1 MVWNGVHFNLNTIIP
16 WYVILIWSVLYFAL
30 LAWAWRPKEGRP
42 FGNFK
47 TIDFVYIALI
57 AALLIVYNFF
67 ISPLIPKVGTVT
79 TYFYYPIIGE
89 TFLVMLA
96 AALVGKPGSAG
107 LTVFIYTLLS
117 DIIHYGFGGEP
128 FWFIYE
134 VTSYAAIIDLWLIYR
149 GKYYMLPFRGVFKGV
164 ASSKEP
170 SGESVASEE
179 LEEELKSAKA
189 LFIVDALL
197 GGITISMAYPFWW
210 RGFWGPFVL
219 GISFT
224 PSLWAITSIASI
236 GAGAVLGL
244 VVAPFIYYIKRV
256 LT

>member
-1 MVWNGVHFNLNTIIP
+1 LV
-16 WYVILIWSVLYFAL
+16 
-30 LAWAWRPKEGRP
+30 
-42 FGNFK
+42 
-47 TIDFVYIALI
+47 

-67 ISPLIPKVGTVT
+67 ISPLIPKVGAIT

-107 LTVFIYTLLS
+107 LTMVIYTLLS

-134 VTSYAAIIDLWLIYR
+134 VTAYAAIIDLWLIYR
-149 GKYYMLPFRGVFKGV
+149 GKYYMMPFQGVFSKSTDPGV
-164 ASSKEP
+164 
-170 SGESVASEE
+170 GEGGSVDAEE

-189 LFIVDALL
+189 LFIVDALI
-197 GGITISMAYPFWW
+197 GGITVSSAFPVWY
-210 RGFWGPFVL
+210 RGFWATFVE
-219 GISFT
+219 GYTYT
-224 PSLWAITSIASI
+224 PSFWAITSVVSI

-244 VVAPFIYYIKRV
+244 IVAPFIYYIKRV
-256 LT
+256 LS

>member
-1 MVWNGVHFNLNTIIP
+1 V
-16 WYVILIWSVLYFAL
+16 
-30 LAWAWRPKEGRP
+30 
-42 FGNFK
+42 
-47 TIDFVYIALI
+47 

-107 LTVFIYTLLS
+107 LTMVIYTLLA

-128 FWFIYE
+128 FWFVYE
-134 VTSYAAIIDLWLIYR
+134 VTSYAAIIDMWLIYR
-149 GKYYMLPFRGVFKGV
+149 GKYYMMPFKGVFKRGSTT
-164 ASSKEP
+164 ALDGGSSNT
-170 SGESVASEE
+170 EE
-179 LEEELKSAKA
+179 LEEELKPAKA

-197 GGITISMAYPFWW
+197 GGITISTAYPFWW

-224 PSLWAITSIASI
+224 PSFWLITSVASV

-244 VVAPFIYYIKRV
+244 IVAPFIYYIKRV

>member
-16 WYVILIWSVLYFAL
+16 WYVILIWTLLYFVL
-30 LAWAWRPKEGRP
+30 LAWAWRPKEGKP

-96 AALVGKPGSAG
+96 ASLVGKPGSAG

-149 GKYYMLPFRGVFKGV
+149 GRYYLMPFKGTFK
-164 ASSKEP
+164 SSANSKAIE
-170 SGESVASEE
+170 SGSITSEE
-179 LEEELKSAKA
+179 LEEELKPAKL
-189 LFIVDALL
+189 LFIIDAIL
-197 GGITISMAYPFWW
+197 GGVTISIAYPFWY
-210 RGFWGPFVL
+210 RGFWGPFVE

-224 PSLWAITSIASI
+224 PSFWFITTIASV
-236 GAGAVLGL
+236 GAGIVLGL
-244 VVAPFIYYIKRV
+244 VVAPFIYYIKKV
-256 LT
+256 LS

>member
-16 WYVILIWSVLYFAL
+16 WPIVLLWTLLYFAL
-30 LAWAWRPKEGRP
+30 LAWAWRPREGRP

-47 TIDFVYIALI
+47 TIDFVYIALV

-67 ISPLIPKVGTVT
+67 ISPLIPKVGAVT

-107 LTVFIYTLLS
+107 LTMVIYTLLS

-134 VTSYAAIIDLWLIYR
+134 VTAYAAIIDLWLIYR
-149 GKYYMLPFRGVFKGV
+149 GRYYMIPFQGVFSKSTDTGV
-164 ASSKEP
+164 GEGSSAE
-170 SGESVASEE
+170 AEE

-197 GGITISMAYPFWW
+197 GGITISAAYPVWY
-210 RGFWGPFVL
+210 RGFWATFVE
-219 GISFT
+219 GYTYT
-224 PSLWAITSIASI
+224 PSFWAITSVVSI

-244 VVAPFIYYIKRV
+244 IVAPFIYYIKRV
-256 LT
+256 LS